1 MSQPMPEPNWEPRF
15 WQNANLPL
23 LAIRAWA
30 TSIEVFIRGGFGSR
44 YLGLQ
49 AAAVFLLAPMYCV
62 VKKVTDTDQL
72 LFWLCLYL
80 GMCIVHKQGC
90 KVRQKRGI
98 ICHSYY
104 DGIPVLRRFMP
115 FLKCS
120 DLTFKRF
127 IEPSLIVGLGALL
140 VPGDEPFGM
149 YVVIGGLCM
158 GFLSNTCGA
167 QEVARLNDLN
177 DSILDQQALAERLR
191 QSRGDRF

>member
-1 MSQPMPEPNWEPRF
+1 MSQPNAEPNWEPRF

-23 LAIRAWA
+23 FVIRAWA

-49 AAAVFLLAPMYCV
+49 AAGVLLLAPMYCM

-72 LFWLCLYL
+72 LWWLCLYL
-80 GMCIVHKQGC
+80 GMCFFHKQSC
-90 KVRQKRGI
+90 KVRQKRGD

-104 DGIPVLRRFMP
+104 DGVPVLRRFMP

-120 DLTFKRF
+120 DITFKRF
-127 IEPSLIVGLGALL
+127 IEPCVVVGLGALA

-158 GFLSNTCGA
+158 GFLANACSV
-167 QEVARLNDLN
+167 QEEVRLTDLN

-191 QSRGDRF
+191 QSRADRF